1 MKKKWV
7 GVVRQAEQAF
17 WTIVFSAHK
26 RVGNR
31 GVILPKRFNS
41 VSKIRRFLTRFMTP
55 CLANRVIGNLDLRR
69 INGQLAV
76 PVGDGIGATP
86 IVKSQVLKK
95 SARCVTIAVWFQ
107 FDPSDRFFRV
117 YQLKKL
123 PDGRWIVVGR
133 HPLDYPFNLPNQL
146 FRIVPG
152 CCKPCVR
159 GCRRRVRGKV
169 RPGARTALT
178 KRRSACCA

>member
-1 MKKKWV
+1 
-7 GVVRQAEQAF
+7 
-17 WTIVFSAHK
+17 
-26 RVGNR
+26 
-31 GVILPKRFNS
+31 
-41 VSKIRRFLTRFMTP
+41 
-55 CLANRVIGNLDLRR
+55 ANRVIGNLDLRR

-159 GCRRRVRGKV
+159 GCRRVRGKV

-178 KRRSACCA
+178 KRKSACCA

>member
-1 MKKKWV
+1 MWHTVLLSPVCPQLCMGDVPNRLRWWLHTLVGGEECEMKKKWV

-107 FDPSDRFFRV
+107 FDPSDRFF
-117 YQLKKL
+117 
-123 PDGRWIVVGR
+123 
-133 HPLDYPFNLPNQL
+133 
-146 FRIVPG
+146 
-152 CCKPCVR
+152 
-159 GCRRRVRGKV
+159 
-169 RPGARTALT
+169 
-178 KRRSACCA
+178 ACIS